1 MIAGSRP
8 NAVDW
13 PSGFPIIRE
22 RNGCKRP
29 TGADTE
35 KDRNVTT
42 TFIVLVT
49 LGIIAALVAV
59 TLLAKIALGLIKR
72 PLEARIAYHYK
83 AEEVLMKDLAAN
95 CFGLESAGIWQV
107 RGNGGLVLTEN
118 ELHFFMFLPRKEIR
132 VPLDTIT
139 EITMTKSHL
148 GKATIYTL
156 LKVRFTEQGKPNSV
170 AWYLTDPQAW
180 KTRIEQLE
188 VI

>member
-1 MIAGSRP
+1 M
-8 NAVDW
+8 DW